1 MKAAASAGGGLNP
14 ADFAPDLPYTGRIMP
29 KQHSRSFRLV
39 CETRHIP
46 LVEALLRAQGYEFEP
61 EPFSPLC
68 RRLCRE
74 PRPLGGSLAAFFGY
88 IYIQD
93 RSSMLPPLALAP
105 RTGEAVLDVC
115 ASPGSK
121 SGFLAQ
127 LTGPTGFVL
136 ANEPAPAR
144 LGTLRANLHQC
155 NLLQAAT
162 CSYGGENLPL
172 VPASWN
178 AIQLDPPCSG
188 WGTAEKHPRVLKLW
202 QGDKLNSLIG
212 LQRRLLRHAAS
223 LLAPGGRLVYS
234 TCTTNEA
241 ENEAQV
247 CFAEEE
253 LGLVRETLPPFP
265 GFAWEERS
273 DGAGT
278 LRVDGE
284 KSRAQG
290 FYLALLRKTASSAG
304 TPPVPPASA
313 PEKRG
318 ARREAGRTL
327 PPDCLAGPCC
337 DPALLPPGHAALY
350 GEHVRFIPAQ
360 AAGLLP
366 PECIWQGALLGR
378 LTGGRLSPAPRLR
391 CLLPEPPG
399 PDTALVLDDLA
410 DLAALLSGQSR
421 QTGLAG
427 REAGLW
433 WRDLPLGRIAL
444 KQGRAV
450 AVFK

>member
-1 MKAAASAGGGLNP
+1 
-14 ADFAPDLPYTGRIMP
+14 MP

-247 CFAEEE
+247 CFAEKE
-253 LGLVRETLPPFP
+253 LGLCAKRCRRFPALPGKNAPT
-265 GFAWEERS
+265 A
-273 DGAGT
+273 
-278 LRVDGE
+278 
-284 KSRAQG
+284 RARCG
-290 FYLALLRKTASSAG
+290 WTAKNRGPRDFTWPCCARRRAARARPPCRPRPPRKNAA
-304 TPPVPPASA
+304 
-313 PEKRG
+313 RG
-318 ARREAGRTL
+318 AKR
-327 PPDCLAGPCC
+327 AGPCRMQHC
-337 DPALLPPGHAALY
+337 P
-350 GEHVRFIPAQ
+350 
-360 AAGLLP
+360 
-366 PECIWQGALLGR
+366 
-378 LTGGRLSPAPRLR
+378 
-391 CLLPEPPG
+391 
-399 PDTALVLDDLA
+399 
-410 DLAALLSGQSR
+410 
-421 QTGLAG
+421 
-427 REAGLW
+427 
-433 WRDLPLGRIAL
+433 
-444 KQGRAV
+444 
-450 AVFK
+450 